1 MDDKKTFTNQEFCR
15 LKKMLRAY
23 LSQSEWDERMNIK
36 RERWLW
42 PSGFPSS
49 LPEDTSGAFLVWII
63 DAELQGVEGQGDFLK
78 SILLPLPGSGAG
90 EGVGGGTDTR
100 RPPRQMNLV

>member
-42 PSGFPSS
+42 
-49 LPEDTSGAFLVWII
+49 ER
-63 DAELQGVEGQGDFLK
+63 
-78 SILLPLPGSGAG
+78 GSKRSKNKNR
-90 EGVGGGTDTR
+90 T
-100 RPPRQMNLV
+100 